1 MIAVPVRAASGVL
14 SRRAAGPRA
23 VLATPG
29 GYLAVLALWLPT
41 ALWLDATQPRMAQ
54 NLVGVVTWCFLF
66 AALAAATT
74 VERRQVV
81 IAVVVATCF
90 EVAFAI
96 VWGLYT
102 YRFDN
107 LPPYVPPGHGLIYL
121 AALRLAL
128 IGPIRRHARRAALV
142 VAAVAA
148 AWSLGGLLLPSHPDV
163 AGATLLP
170 WLLWCLLRSPRAG
183 VYVGAF
189 VATTVLELLGTS
201 LGNWTWAD
209 VAPGTWAGQGN
220 PPSAIAGGYCLLD
233 WVVLRLSAA
242 VGAGSAVAPPAAE
255 RA

>member
-1 MIAVPVRAASGVL
+1 MAVL
-14 SRRAAGPRA
+14 STPVGYLS
-23 VLATPG
+23 VLA
-29 GYLAVLALWLPT
+29 VWLPS
-41 ALWLDATQPRMAQ
+41 ALWLDATQPRAVQ
-54 NLVGVVTWCFLF
+54 NLVGVVTWCLLV
-66 AALAAATT
+66 AALVAATT
-74 VERRQVV
+74 VERRQVA

-102 YRFDN
+102 YRFHY

-121 AALRLAL
+121 AALRFARL
-128 IGPIRRHARRAALV
+128 GPVRRHGRHAALV
-142 VAAVAA
+142 VAAVAS
-148 AWSLGGLLLPSHPDV
+148 AWSLGGVLLPARPDV
-163 AGATLLP
+163 VGATLLP

-201 LGNWTWAD
+201 LGNWTWAA

-233 WVVLRLSAA
+233 WVVLRLAGA
-242 VGAGSAVAPPAAE
+242 VGAEHQTVAPPALE

>member
-1 MIAVPVRAASGVL
+1 VIVVPP
-14 SRRAAGPRA
+14 RRAPLA
-23 VLATPG
+23 VLASPA
-29 GYLAVLALWLPT
+29 GYLAVLAVWLPA
-41 ALWLDATQPRMAQ
+41 ALWIDATQPRTAQ
-54 NLVGVVTWCFLF
+54 NLVGVVTWCL
-66 AALAAATT
+66 LAAALLHANG

-90 EVAFAI
+90 EVVFAI

-107 LPPYVPPGHGLIYL
+107 LPPYVPPGHGLVYL

-128 IGPIRRHARRAALV
+128 LAPIRLHVRRAALV
-142 VAAVAA
+142 VAAVAS
-148 AWSLGGLLLPSHPDV
+148 AWSLGGVLLPSNPDV

-201 LGNWTWAD
+201 FGNWVWAD

-233 WVVLRLSAA
+233 WVVLRLAGA
-242 VGAGSAVAPPAAE
+242 LGAGPAVAPPTPVPESA
-255 RA
+255 